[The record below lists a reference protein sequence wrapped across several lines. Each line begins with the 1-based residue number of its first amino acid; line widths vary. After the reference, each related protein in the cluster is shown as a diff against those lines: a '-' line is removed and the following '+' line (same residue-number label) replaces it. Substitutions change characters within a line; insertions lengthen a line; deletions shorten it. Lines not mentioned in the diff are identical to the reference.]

1 MIYRIVNSKKM
12 RVKKALLSCILI
24 ISTLVAYS
32 GCATTEIV
40 AMKAENVE
48 YGSPAVITKIILNN
62 KLSFDCRNT
71 FIRIDRET
79 DPSGI
84 FSIMYT
90 DTVKESNNGFIYKTR
105 WNELR
110 IPERD
115 IYKVYM
121 EDQEVSVSSAVLII
135 LGLLALAALL
145 VGIGI
150 SQSGFSFR

>member
-12 RVKKALLSCILI
+12 RVKKTLLSCILI
-24 ISTLVAYS
+24 ITILVTFS
-32 GCATTEIV
+32 SCATTEIIPR
-40 AMKAENVE
+40 KAENVE

-62 KLSFDCRNT
+62 KLSIDCRNT

-79 DPSGI
+79 DPEGI
-84 FSIMYT
+84 FTIIYT
-90 DTVKESNNGFIYKTR
+90 DTLKESNNGYVYKTK

-121 EDQEVSVSSAVLII
+121 EDQEVSVSSAVFII
-135 LGLLALAALL
+135 LGLLTIAALL
-145 VGIGI
+145 IGIGI
-150 SQSGFSFR
+150 SQSGFSLR

>member
-24 ISTLVAYS
+24 IFILVAFS
-32 GCATTEIV
+32 SCATTEIIPR
-40 AMKAENVE
+40 KAENVE

-62 KLSFDCRNT
+62 KLSIACRNT
-71 FIRIDRET
+71 FIRIDREA
-79 DPSGI
+79 DQSGI
-84 FSIMYT
+84 FTIIYT
-90 DTVKESNNGFIYKTR
+90 DKLKESNNGYVYKTK

-121 EDQEVSVSSAVLII
+121 EDQEVSVSSAVFII
-135 LGLLALAALL
+135 LGLLTIAALL
-145 VGIGI
+145 IGIGI
-150 SQSGFSFR
+150 SQSGFSLR